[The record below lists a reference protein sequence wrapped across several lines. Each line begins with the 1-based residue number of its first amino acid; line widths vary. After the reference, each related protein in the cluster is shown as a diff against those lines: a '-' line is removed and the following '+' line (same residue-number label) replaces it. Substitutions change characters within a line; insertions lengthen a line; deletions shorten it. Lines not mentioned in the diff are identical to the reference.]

1 MVSLLC
7 SLNSC
12 WGEGGTVIKTLSC
25 SDMFVSPSSLWI
37 GTLGTWTSVILPPPF
52 FLATP
57 IAFGNS
63 QARDGTLPQQPPIFS
78 PTSPQ
83 GTLCPCV
90 NGLFELPSL
99 LYCFALRMVL

>member
-37 GTLGTWTSVILPPPF
+37 GTLGTWTSVTPPF
-52 FLATP
+52 FGHTHSIRKFPSQGWNPAT
-57 IAFGNS
+57 A
-63 QARDGTLPQQPPIFS
+63 ATDL
-78 PTSPQ
+78 
-83 GTLCPCV
+83 
-90 NGLFELPSL
+90 
-99 LYCFALRMVL
+99 